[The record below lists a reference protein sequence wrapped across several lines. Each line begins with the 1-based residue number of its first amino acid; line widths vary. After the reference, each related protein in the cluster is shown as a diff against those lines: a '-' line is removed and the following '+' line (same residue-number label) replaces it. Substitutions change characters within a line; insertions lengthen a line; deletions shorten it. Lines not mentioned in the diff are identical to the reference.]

1 MDDLFTTLQG
11 SKLFTKLDLS
21 QAYLQLPLDEDSR
34 KYVVINTQ
42 KGLFRYARLPYG
54 ISSAPGIFR
63 VMENLLKGILRVTI
77 YIDDILIAS
86 DSESEHLETL
96 EAVLNKLQS
105 LGLRVKKEK
114 CIFLASSVEYLG
126 HLIGTTGLH
135 PLPTK
140 VQAVRE
146 VPTPRNVS
154 QLKSYLGLLTY
165 YTKFLPKLSTTLAPL
180 YKLLRKDYPWKW
192 TDKQEQAFQKSKEL
206 LTSLRL
212 LTHFDPEL
220 PLTLAC
226 DASNYG
232 VGAVLTHTLPD
243 GSDKPITYAS
253 RTLNIAE
260 KNIRNL
266 RKKVWHVSLGSKNST
281 TIFTDTNSTL

>member
-1 MDDLFTTLQG
+1 
-11 SKLFTKLDLS
+11 
-21 QAYLQLPLDEDSR
+21 
-34 KYVVINTQ
+34 
-42 KGLFRYARLPYG
+42 
-54 ISSAPGIFR
+54 
-63 VMENLLKGILRVTI
+63 MENLLKGIPRVTV

-86 DSESEHLETL
+86 DSESEHLKIL
-96 EAVLNKLQS
+96 EAVLDKLQS
-105 LGLRVKKEK
+105 VGLRAKKEK
-114 CIFLASSVEYLG
+114 CIFLASSVKYLG
-126 HLIGTTGLH
+126 HLIDATGLH

-140 VQAVRE
+140 VQAIRE

-165 YTKFLPKLSTTLAPL
+165 YAKFLPKLSTTLAPL

-206 LTSLRL
+206 LTSSRL

-232 VGAVLTHTLPD
+232 VGAVLAHTLPD
-243 GSDKPITYAS
+243 GSEKPIAYSS
-253 RTLNIAE
+253 RTLNNAE
-260 KNIRNL
+260 KKTIRNS
-266 RKKVWHVSLGSKNST
+266 RKRVWHVSLESRNST
-281 TIFTDTNSTL
+281 TISTDTNSIL